1 VKKKNEKR
9 IEIGSKLKLRKPKNK
24 LKRAPKSSFFFNII
38 RDEIV
43 KRK

>member
-1 VKKKNEKR
+1 
-9 IEIGSKLKLRKPKNK
+9 

-43 KRK
+43 KRKWEKVEIY